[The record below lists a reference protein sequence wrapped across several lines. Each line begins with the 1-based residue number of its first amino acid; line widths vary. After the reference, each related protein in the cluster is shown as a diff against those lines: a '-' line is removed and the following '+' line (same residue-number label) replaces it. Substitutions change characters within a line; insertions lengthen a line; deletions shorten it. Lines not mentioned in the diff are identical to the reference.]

1 MRVPVSFTSSA
12 VTPCGFP
19 NLFTRSRNAGGNAYS
34 RPQSRPTFIAVS
46 SHVVGARRLL
56 DAVARFVD
64 DRLDDAPQIAG
75 LSINSELPIR
85 ARAVGE
91 DRAHVVDFAAASE
104 LVDHIVHKREE
115 LERELA
121 HRH

>member
-34 RPQSRPTFIAVS
+34 RPQSRPTFIAFS

-56 DAVARFVD
+56 DAVARFLD
-64 DRLDDAPQIAG
+64 DRLHHASQIAG
-75 LSINSELPIR
+75 LSIHGELSIR
-85 ARAVGE
+85 ARAVGD
-91 DRAHVVDFAAASE
+91 DRAHVLHLAAAAE
-104 LVDHIVHKREE
+104 LADHLVDKREQ
-115 LERELA
+115 LERALA
-121 HRH
+121 